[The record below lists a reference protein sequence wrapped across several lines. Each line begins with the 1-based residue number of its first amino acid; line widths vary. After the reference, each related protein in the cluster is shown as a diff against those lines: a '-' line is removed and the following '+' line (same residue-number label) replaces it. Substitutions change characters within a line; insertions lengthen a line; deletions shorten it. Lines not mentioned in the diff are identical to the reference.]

1 MVHVTD
7 PVSSPDPVER
17 PAVGAPPETGAVDAD
32 DSPEVGPVDAPEVGA
47 GPLARQHPVVVYTL
61 LRIGMLVAVGAV
73 LYLVGLRGVWLLL
86 FAFLISG
93 VVSAFA
99 LSRPREG
106 AALGISTA
114 VKGVNAR
121 LDASARAED
130 EDDDL
135 DDPPAA
141 PADAAVE
148 HDLDER
154 PVTPVDAEARHR
166 STERPTLDGPD
177 RPRRRRRGARDRP
190 GSTGRP
196 AR

>member
-1 MVHVTD
+1 VVHVTD
-7 PVSSPDPVER
+7 PVSSPNPVER
-17 PAVGAPPETGAVDAD
+17 PAAGAPPETGAFEAVDAV
-32 DSPEVGPVDAPEVGA
+32 PEVDPVDAPEVGA

-141 PADAAVE
+141 PFDAGGDDDLDDRPVAPADAE
-148 HDLDER
+148 D
-154 PVTPVDAEARHR
+154 PP
-166 STERPTLDGPD
+166 
-177 RPRRRRRGARDRP
+177 
-190 GSTGRP
+190 P